1 MLACVSWGHSQ
12 VFSELRKMKKHLL
25 NVPDDEEWL
34 IQKYIERPLYVD
46 LLWCSAHTWLG
57 VAV

>member
-1 MLACVSWGHSQ
+1 
-12 VFSELRKMKKHLL
+12 MKKHLL